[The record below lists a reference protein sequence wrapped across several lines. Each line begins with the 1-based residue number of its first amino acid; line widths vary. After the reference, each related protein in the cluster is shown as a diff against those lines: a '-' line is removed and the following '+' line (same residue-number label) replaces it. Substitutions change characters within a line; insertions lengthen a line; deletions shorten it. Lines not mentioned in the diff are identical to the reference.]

1 MDSWTL
7 WHVKSLLF
15 LAAGVKLCSEGPTFS
30 TGLNKT
36 LFLTEICLGT
46 VARDDV
52 RLGMKRKS
60 EKILPDF

>member
-1 MDSWTL
+1 ML

-15 LAAGVKLCSEGPTFS
+15 LAAGVKVCSEGPTFA
-30 TGLNKT
+30 TRLNKT
-36 LFLTEICLGT
+36 LFLTEICLVT
-46 VARDDV
+46 ATNDDV